1 MLLLSRSYAQ
11 VKQFT
16 VMPTEFRI
24 LIGDIKVQS
33 ALKSPRDFGAFLYL
47 ATRLYYYSGL
57 YALFLFLEV
66 SLTKQEQ
73 QLTELLTPTVE
84 AAGFELVGIEFVRA
98 GRHSILR
105 VYIDHQD
112 GITVDHCATVS
123 REVSA
128 LLDVEDPIPNEYFLE
143 VSSPGLDRPLFT
155 PEHFAK
161 VVGQIIDVK
170 LAIPQDGRRK
180 FKGLLTQIEDDM
192 LVVEVDGK
200 LYRLLMDNVD
210 KANVVPV
217 F

>member
-1 MLLLSRSYAQ
+1 VAQ

-16 VMPTEFRI
+16 VKPTEFRI

-47 ATRLYYYSGL
+47 ATRFYYYSGL

-84 AAGFELVGIEFVRA
+84 AAGFE
-98 GRHSILR
+98 HSILR

-128 LLDVEDPIPNEYFLE
+128 LLDVEDPIPNEYYLE

-155 PEHFAK
+155 PAHFAK
-161 VVGQIIDVK
+161 VVGQIIEVK
-170 LAIPQDGRRK
+170 LAIPADGRRK